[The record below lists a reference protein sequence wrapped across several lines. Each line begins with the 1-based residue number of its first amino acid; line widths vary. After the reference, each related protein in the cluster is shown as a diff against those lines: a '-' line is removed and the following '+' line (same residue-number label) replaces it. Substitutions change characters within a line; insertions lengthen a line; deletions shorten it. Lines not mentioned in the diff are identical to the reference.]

1 MARLCAQLAAGQ
13 LPHALLLSG
22 PEHTGTSA
30 LALALAR
37 LLLCGAPAEGRNCGR
52 CHGCALSAAGSHGDL
67 RWLGPAEDSRVLR
80 IDQIRSLIEFLNRT
94 AGLGLRKVAVLAPA
108 EAMNASAANALLK
121 ALEEPAPETY
131 LILVCHRLH
140 GLPATIRS
148 RCQMLRLP
156 APDRAQA
163 LDWLEP
169 LAGGREQSEQLLEV
183 AGDRPLLALELMEGE
198 AAARLAGLREAL
210 RGLVEGRLDV
220 APVAALLAG
229 ESGDRQL
236 EYLAAGLQ
244 RVVLELARQGLMGE
258 RGRAAFELLDELHR
272 LRRALDAGAN
282 PNRQLMVE
290 AMLTKCHSR
299 LGRADARC
307 YYPGISNNEPG

>member
-1 MARLCAQLAAGQ
+1 
-13 LPHALLLSG
+13 
-22 PEHTGTSA
+22 
-30 LALALAR
+30 LAR
-37 LLLCGAPAEGRNCGR
+37 LLLCSAPVDGLNCGC
-52 CHGCALSAAGSHGDL
+52 CHGCELSAAGSHGDL
-67 RWLGPAEDSRVLR
+67 RWLEPAEDSRVIK
-80 IDQIRSLIEFLNRT
+80 IDQVRSLIEFLNRT

-140 GLPATIRS
+140 GVPATIRS
-148 RCQMLRLP
+148 RCRMLRLP

-169 LAGGREQSEQLLEV
+169 LAGGRERSAQLLEV
-183 AGDRPLLALELMEGE
+183 AGDRPLLALELKEGE

-220 APVAALLAG
+220 APVAALVIQ
-229 ESGDRQL
+229 ESGERQL

-244 RVVLELARQGLMGE
+244 RLVLDLAHRGSMDE
-258 RGRAAFELLDELHR
+258 RGRVAFGLLDEIQR
-272 LRRALDAGAN
+272 LRRALGAGAN
-282 PNRQLMVE
+282 PNRQLMIE
-290 AMLTKCHSR
+290 AILTKCHSR
-299 LGRADARC
+299 LGRANVRC
-307 YYPGISNNEPG
+307 

>member
-1 MARLCAQLAAGQ
+1 MARLCEQLAAGQ
-13 LPHALLLSG
+13 LPHALLLGG
-22 PEHTGTSA
+22 PGHTGKSE

-37 LLLCGAPAEGRNCGR
+37 LLLCSAPVDARNCGR
-52 CHGCALSAAGSHGDL
+52 CHACELSAAGNHGDL
-67 RWLGPAEDSRVLR
+67 RWLGPAEDSRVIK
-80 IDQIRSLIEFLNRT
+80 IDQVRSLIEFLNRT

-169 LAGGREQSEQLLEV
+169 LAGGPERSAQLLEV
-183 AGDRPLLALELMEGE
+183 AGDRPLLARELLEGE
-198 AAARLAGLREAL
+198 AAERLAGLQDAL
-210 RGLVEGRLDV
+210 LALAEGRLDV
-220 APVAALLAG
+220 APVAALLAA
-229 ESGDRQL
+229 ESGERQL
-236 EYLAAGLQ
+236 EYLAAAL
-244 RVVLELARQGLMGE
+244 RRLVLALARQRSLGE
-258 RGRAAFELLDELHR
+258 RGRAAFELLDEIHR
-272 LRRALDAGAN
+272 LRRALDSGAN
-282 PNRQLMVE
+282 PNRQLLVE
-290 AMLTKCHSR
+290 AMLTKYYSR

-307 YYPGISNNEPG
+307 